1 MAKDGNSNL
10 IKLDVQEDILVI
22 TSNSQLGK
30 VREEVSINMQGGD
43 IQIAFNSRYLLDVLK
58 NMEDDEVVMQMT
70 SSVSPCVIKGKNME
84 NAKYLVLP
92 VRLIR

>member
-1 MAKDGNSNL
+1 MAKEGNSNL
-10 IKLDVQEDILVI
+10 VRLDVQEDILVI

-30 VREEVSINMQGGD
+30 VREEVNINLQGEG

-58 NMEDDEVVMQMT
+58 SMEEEEIVIELT
-70 SSVSPCVIKGKNME
+70 SSVSPCVIKGKNSN

-92 VRLIR
+92 VRLVR

>member
-10 IKLDVQEDILVI
+10 IKLDIQEDVLVI

-30 VREEVSINMQGGD
+30 VREEIFIELQGDG
-43 IQIAFNSRYLLDVLK
+43 IQIAFNSRYILDVLK
-58 NMEDDEVVMQMT
+58 NMEDEEILMEM
-70 SSVSPCVIKGKNME
+70 SSSISPCVIKGKNMS

-92 VRLIR
+92 VRVVR